1 VLASG
6 ERISR
11 CSRTMALQ
19 TSKVNA
25 YYSNIRH
32 LASRLRIL
40 SVQPAVERAFIEQ
53 TRNDAGVLG
62 DKKQFPFPGN
72 VTSQAIY
79 KNIEAEA
86 ELIQPTK
93 DVIEKPISD
102 LKVKVGDAAE
112 KNIELKMVACPDAMK
127 KKVGELFPN
136 QNVDALSV
144 LNITQK
150 TQNDM
155 SVWSPNMEIE
165 WMALS
170 SSFVESA
177 KAVCDLLN
185 SSGYWADFIDP
196 STGKPY
202 LSKTETNATLNVTD
216 EEYRSLG
223 FEIIDAICCKILM
236 HKMWGKMVFVGT
248 IITTAPVG
256 SHAVSSILAEAK
268 N

>member
-1 VLASG
+1 
-6 ERISR
+6 
-11 CSRTMALQ
+11 
-19 TSKVNA
+19 
-25 YYSNIRH
+25 

-62 DKKQFPFPGN
+62 DKKQFPFPDSYGVVEEEEN
-72 VTSQAIY
+72 S
-79 KNIEAEA
+79 IEYSGTISESKDYAEA

-93 DVIEKPISD
+93 DVIEKPIND

-112 KNIELKMVACPDAMK
+112 KNIELKVVACPDAMK
-127 KKVGELFPN
+127 KKRRRPIGVEYHSKN
-136 QNVDALSV
+136 S
-144 LNITQK
+144 K
-150 TQNDM
+150 RHER
-155 SVWSPNMEIE
+155 MESKHGNR
-165 WMALS
+165 MDG
-170 SSFVESA
+170 SFF
-177 KAVCDLLN
+177 KPVCDLLN

-196 STGKPY
+196 STGKP
-202 LSKTETNATLNVTD
+202 
-216 EEYRSLG
+216 
-223 FEIIDAICCKILM
+223 ILM